1 MSEFSEYRSITM
13 AELDTRGW
21 VAADM
26 TINKIVAKA
35 LDGQRY
41 LLLLCEFMWVYGG
54 ERGTGPEGAN
64 DLCFVGFEALGI
76 YNGICAMM
84 L

>member
-41 LLLLCEFMWVYGG
+41 LLPLSECMRV
-54 ERGTGPEGAN
+54 
-64 DLCFVGFEALGI
+64 
-76 YNGICAMM
+76 
-84 L
+84 